1 MFAVLPTIRKPLA
14 WLWVAIVAGLSA
26 CAPGPSP
33 QVGPIS
39 GARDAVQ
46 VALLV
51 PDGSERAGDAL
62 YAEALENAARM
73 AMADLQG
80 VTVDLRVYPTAGQ
93 ETQAAS
99 QALRAVDD
107 GAQVILGPLYAL
119 ETNAAGLAIGAKGV
133 PVLSFSNNAQV
144 AGGNVFVLGPTFAN
158 TANRLMAFAA
168 AQGKSRI
175 AIVFDDN
182 QSGQLARRAIEQAA
196 RNAGVSVV
204 TANGYA
210 LSQQGIIEAV
220 PGIAQAI
227 LATQADAV
235 IFTADTAA
243 ALPLVS
249 QLLADKGIDPAV
261 IQYMGLSR
269 WDVPATA
276 ISLPALQNGWF
287 ARPDPTLFAEF
298 SARYS
303 EIHADAPLPL
313 AGLAYD
319 GIAAI
324 GALVRARGTGAL
336 QPKGLA
342 QGSGFLGVNG
352 VFRLLPDGTNERA
365 LAIAKINNNQVI
377 EIDPAPRYFAN
388 TGF

>member
-62 YAEALENAARM
+62 YAKALENAARM

-133 PVLSFSNNAQV
+133 PVLSF
-144 AGGNVFVLGPTFAN
+144 
-158 TANRLMAFAA
+158 
-168 AQGKSRI
+168 
-175 AIVFDDN
+175 
-182 QSGQLARRAIEQAA
+182 
-196 RNAGVSVV
+196 
-204 TANGYA
+204 
-210 LSQQGIIEAV
+210 
-220 PGIAQAI
+220 
-227 LATQADAV
+227 
-235 IFTADTAA
+235 
-243 ALPLVS
+243 
-249 QLLADKGIDPAV
+249 
-261 IQYMGLSR
+261 
-269 WDVPATA
+269 
-276 ISLPALQNGWF
+276 
-287 ARPDPTLFAEF
+287 
-298 SARYS
+298 
-303 EIHADAPLPL
+303 
-313 AGLAYD
+313 
-319 GIAAI
+319 
-324 GALVRARGTGAL
+324 
-336 QPKGLA
+336 
-342 QGSGFLGVNG
+342 
-352 VFRLLPDGTNERA
+352 
-365 LAIAKINNNQVI
+365 
-377 EIDPAPRYFAN
+377 
-388 TGF
+388 